1 MTSET
6 RSRAANAEVPELDD
20 AFELEL
26 EQMALEAAAPPL
38 EEPREPGLG
47 RYAQFQFKDFAM
59 YRGSA
64 LLAMA
69 LVGLWIF
76 HYNYD
81 PNWIS
86 DAHAAGRQ
94 LDMSEARFFRSVVT
108 VAMAVLGGLGS
119 LVATFGIVA
128 RDREGGHQKFLFAK
142 PIRITR
148 FYLQAFAVN
157 GVGLLLTTLI
167 VLLMTSLAFL
177 RPVPILVPMVTVA
190 TMYASVGGLMFLLST
205 LVRFDL
211 ALALLL
217 GLLSFPL
224 REAARHG
231 KWWAVATAWV
241 LPPLD
246 KLAAF
251 VDPTPHR
258 GSPSAFGAVASLVAY
273 GAAYVAIGVAA
284 LKKRSIMR

>member
-1 MTSET
+1 MS
-6 RSRAANAEVPELDD
+6 AEARTGTYTAPELDD
-20 AFELEL
+20 AFEQEL
-26 EQMALEAAAPPL
+26 QQMALEVAAPPL

-47 RYAQFQFKDFAM
+47 RYAKFQFKDFAM

-81 PNWIS
+81 PNWVA
-86 DAHAAGRQ
+86 DAQAAGRQ
-94 LDMSEARFFRSVVT
+94 LDMTEAEFFRNIVT
-108 VAMAVLGGLGS
+108 GAMALLGGLGS

-142 PIRITR
+142 PVKITR
-148 FYLQAFAVN
+148 FYLQAFAIN
-157 GVGLLLTTLI
+157 GVGLLLTALL

-177 RPVPILVPMVTVA
+177 RPVPIVAPLTIVA
-190 TMYASVGGLMFLLST
+190 TLYAAVGGLMFMLST

-231 KWWAVATAWV
+231 KWWAVATAWL

-246 KLAAF
+246 KLSAF
-251 VDPTPHR
+251 VDRPRHGGGPTPF
-258 GSPSAFGAVASLVAY
+258 AAVSSLVAY

>member
-1 MTSET
+1 MS
-6 RSRAANAEVPELDD
+6 AEARTGTYTAPELDD
-20 AFELEL
+20 AFEQEL
-26 EQMALEAAAPPL
+26 QQMALEVSAPPL

-47 RYAQFQFKDFAM
+47 RYAKFQFKDFAM

-81 PNWIS
+81 PNWIV

-94 LDMSEARFFRSVVT
+94 LEMTEARFFRSIVT

-142 PIRITR
+142 PVKITR
-148 FYLQAFAVN
+148 FYLQAFAIN

-190 TMYASVGGLMFLLST
+190 TMYAAVGGLMFLLST

-224 REAARHG
+224 RDAARRG
-231 KWWAVATAWV
+231 KWWAVATAWL

-246 KLAAF
+246 KLEGL
-251 VDPTPHR
+251 VDPTPHA
-258 GSPSAFGAVASLVAY
+258 GAPTAFSAVGSLVAY